1 MLGMNAMLGKTEPVM
16 VYQDCQQLDLRETT
30 NNEIS
35 SNYFFAF
42 QFSWKMHIGD
52 GVKVVKS
59 SKVLQTQYCS

>member
-16 VYQDCQQLDLRETT
+16 VYQDCQQLDLRETA

-42 QFSWKMHIGD
+42 
-52 GVKVVKS
+52 
-59 SKVLQTQYCS
+59 